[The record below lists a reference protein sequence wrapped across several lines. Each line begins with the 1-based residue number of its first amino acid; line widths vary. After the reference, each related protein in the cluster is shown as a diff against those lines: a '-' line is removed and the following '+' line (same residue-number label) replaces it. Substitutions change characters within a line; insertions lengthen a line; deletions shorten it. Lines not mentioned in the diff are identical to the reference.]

1 MSRSD
6 YDNGP
11 EQRTGG
17 AERPGL
23 KTVVGE
29 WGRAVLMR
37 NWDRAT
43 IIAEREQ
50 ASSGS
55 GWEWGEQHR
64 RAEGQPIDHVGA
76 QRRRWGSGCGGGIGK
91 RCQKMGHSRARAGR
105 VGSEAGMHVLHQRHR
120 LTPTPL
126 GVARILRTQRAGTH
140 THCHCSRSTSGGTPT
155 LSVRGHHTTKQ
166 RDRFRGGW
174 TMSRAW
180 PKQHAG
186 GRLVSTRSCR

>member
-1 MSRSD
+1 M
-6 YDNGP
+6 
-11 EQRTGG
+11 
-17 AERPGL
+17 
-23 KTVVGE
+23 VGE

-105 VGSEAGMHVLHQRHR
+105 VGSEASE
-120 LTPTPL
+120 
-126 GVARILRTQRAGTH
+126 I
-140 THCHCSRSTSGGTPT
+140 GG
-155 LSVRGHHTTKQ
+155 S
-166 RDRFRGGW
+166 D
-174 TMSRAW
+174 
-180 PKQHAG
+180 
-186 GRLVSTRSCR
+186 GRPNRNQVGAAAAAIGKR